1 MKITT
6 IEYVMLAI
14 AVFTGVLSS
23 IGVASLVNWEIYTM
37 TSVLAIA
44 AGIQSALYMN
54 DKIEISG
61 V

>member
-14 AVFTGVLSS
+14 AVFTGVLSL
-23 IGVASLVNWEIYTM
+23 IGLASLVNWEMYTM

-44 AGIQSALYMN
+44 ACIQSALYMN